1 MQQASVQAKQ
11 PAPMPGD
18 SVPRDKEAK
27 YDTEYP
33 EPRAQPM
40 QLKAAQIS
48 EDQAVIEEI
57 TLLGLVDPL
66 PDLSQDQK
74 AWTTLQNILHPQ
86 PAGVEI
92 EEDFLCPIT
101 QSLIRDPVTT
111 VDGQMYEREAIEQW
125 FSEGKT
131 TSPSTNDPLASKTLT
146 PNVFAKKQI
155 HSLIDKNPVL
165 KDSEEWYLPR
175 SWIAEFKTACQVG
188 NEKLI
193 RELISRDRRLLV
205 LTFKESPF
213 TGQTALHIAAAVA
226 HPKALDVVIELLES
240 RQKGLALAAL
250 LQPDDEGRLPLH
262 QAVLAKQDA
271 QTLLKLLTRMGKH
284 IAQVLPSPSGW
295 PPGFDRRVL
304 NEALAWYVGQEDP
317 AKILC
322 LLRLGADPQ
331 AKTAQGETRVY
342 QAVKQGCAHSLN
354 LLLECKADPNP
365 EDKRLDDSP
374 LHAAVRRGDAGMV
387 TALLK
392 AGAQTSRVLN
402 NGRTPLHLA
411 AERNSD
417 DMLKT
422 LAGEL
427 ETLPTLLREA
437 QDAEGGTPLHRA
449 AAAGSVIA
457 VAWLLDHNANPQ
469 AVNAK
474 GETALHLAARANRT
488 DSIAWLLERGASLSA
503 TDHQG
508 NTALHIAAEAG
519 AGETVAA
526 LLKAGM

>member
-1 MQQASVQAKQ
+1 MQQAIVHAKE
-11 PAPMPGD
+11 PAPMPSD
-18 SVPRDKEAK
+18 SVFEDKEAK
-27 YDTEYP
+27 YTIEYS
-33 EPRAQPM
+33 EPKSQPIH
-40 QLKAAQIS
+40 LKEAKIS
-48 EDQAVIEEI
+48 EDPAVIEEI
-57 TLLGLVDPL
+57 ALLGFVDPL

-74 AWTTLQNILHPQ
+74 AWTTLQDILHPQ
-86 PAGVEI
+86 PTGVEI

-111 VDGQMYEREAIEQW
+111 ADGQMYEREAIELW

-131 TSPSTNDPLASKTLT
+131 TSPSTNDPLTSKVLT

-155 HSLIDKNPVL
+155 NSLIDKNPAL

-226 HPKALDVVIELLES
+226 HPKALDTVIELLES

-250 LQPDDEGRLPLH
+250 LQSNNEGQLPLH
-262 QAVLAKQDA
+262 QVVLAKQDA
-271 QTLLKLLTRMGKH
+271 QTLLKLLTRMDKH
-284 IAQVLPSPSGW
+284 IAQIQPSPKGW
-295 PPGFDRRVL
+295 PPDFDRRTL
-304 NEALAWYVGQEDP
+304 NEALAWCVGQEDED
-317 AKILC
+317 KILC

-342 QAVKQGCAHSLN
+342 QAVKKGCARSLKI
-354 LLLECKADPNP
+354 LLECKLDPNL

-387 TALLK
+387 AALLK
-392 AGAQTSRVLN
+392 AGAKTDRVLN

-411 AERNSD
+411 AERNGPE
-417 DMLKT
+417 ML
-422 LAGEL
+422 
-427 ETLPTLLREA
+427 
-437 QDAEGGTPLHRA
+437 
-449 AAAGSVIA
+449 IA
-457 VAWLLDHNANPQ
+457 
-469 AVNAK
+469 
-474 GETALHLAARANRT
+474 
-488 DSIAWLLERGASLSA
+488 
-503 TDHQG
+503 
-508 NTALHIAAEAG
+508 
-519 AGETVAA
+519 
-526 LLKAGM
+526 